1 MNIRTKRWEFIKE
14 NQKVR
19 KKENKLLTWKRKW
32 SRKNESF
39 FLSWSL
45 SWSRSCFLPFFL
57 DLFLSLSW
65 SRACVLSF
73 FTSSWGWLNGRVVLR
88 ANLTAT
94 QDAQPNKTS
103 IVASIIEEDV
113 SMTSSLGGSS
123 AAPSTESAVF
133 AEDRSDKSQYIAN
146 HVIKVSGQG
155 QGQSQV

>member
-1 MNIRTKRWEFIKE
+1 MRIY
-14 NQKVR
+14 
-19 KKENKLLTWKRKW
+19 KRKPE
-32 SRKNESF
+32 SKKKRKQALDLNKKMIKKKWKFFSFLVAFMVEIVFSSF
-39 FLSWSL
+39 FSW
-45 SWSRSCFLPFFL
+45 PF
-57 DLFLSLSW
+57 FLSLSW